1 MNVDSIN
8 WLALLSGLAGGLG
21 LFLFG
26 MKMMSEGLQKVA
38 GTGLRTFLEKLTMN
52 RVVGTL
58 AGAGVTAIIQSSS
71 ATTVMVVGFVNAGL
85 MDLMQALSVVLG
97 ANVGTTITAQL
108 ISFKIGKL
116 AFPAIGLGVGL
127 RLFTQEKRL
136 HYYGEVLIG
145 FGLLFTGLDIMKDSF
160 APLKH
165 NETFKHAFVYFSTN
179 PLMAVLAGA
188 LLTMIVQSSSATI
201 GITIALA
208 STGLIDFAAACALV
222 LGENIGTTITAQLA
236 AIGTSPT
243 ARRAAFGH
251 FLINALGVCYM
262 LFFLKLFMAGVD
274 WFTPGD
280 PNIINAEGI
289 RPNID
294 RHIANLHTSF
304 NIINMIIFLPLIHI
318 LAKICEKIIPGK
330 DSKDNKMLFLDDRLI
345 ETPSFAVSQA
355 MKEVQ
360 RMSEVSID
368 MLKLS
373 KECFFERD
381 KKKIGQIMEKEN
393 IVDILERDITLF
405 LVKLNQQPISAATSK
420 DINSMLNVL
429 HDLEKIGDYAENI
442 ARYSGKII
450 DDNVRFSEPAM
461 DEIGQLFDV
470 AIRFTENIIDS
481 YNRGGIPKKV
491 NTDDED
497 LIDTLRKKLRRK
509 HIDRLHDG
517 SCTVEN
523 GILYID
529 ILNNLEK
536 TGDQVFNIA
545 QIIMGEVK

>member
-1 MNVDSIN
+1 MDSIN
-8 WLALLSGLAGGLG
+8 WLGLCSGLAGGLG

-26 MKMMSEGLQKVA
+26 MKLMSEGLQKVA
-38 GTGLRTFLEKLTMN
+38 GSGLRSFLEKLTMN
-52 RVVGTL
+52 RVIGTL
-58 AGAGVTAIIQSSS
+58 AGAGVTAVIQSSS

-85 MDLMQALSVVLG
+85 MNLMQALSVVLG

-108 ISFKIGKL
+108 IAFKIGAL
-116 AFPAIGLGVGL
+116 AYPAIGLGVVL
-127 RLFTQEKRL
+127 RMFTQDKRL

-145 FGLLFTGLDIMKDSF
+145 FGLLFTGLHVMKDTF

-165 NETFKHAFVYFSTN
+165 NTVFNAAFQTFSVH
-179 PLMAVLAGA
+179 PILAVLAGTV
-188 LLTMIVQSSSATI
+188 LTMIVQSSSATI

-208 STGLIDFAAACALV
+208 TTGSIDYYAACALV
-222 LGENIGTTITAQLA
+222 LGENIGTTITANLA

-251 FLINALGVCYM
+251 FLLNFLGVCYM
-262 LFFLKLFMAGVD
+262 LLFLKLFMAGVD

-280 PNIINAEGI
+280 PNFVNAQGM
-289 RPNID
+289 RPDID

-304 NIINMIIFLPLIHI
+304 NILNVIIFLPLLHI
-318 LAKICEKIIPGK
+318 LAKICEKIIPGEESREHK
-330 DSKDNKMLFLDDRLI
+330 LLFLDDRLI

-360 RMSEVSID
+360 RMSGVSID
-368 MLKLS
+368 MLRLS
-373 KECFFERD
+373 KDCFFERD
-381 KKKIGQIMEKEN
+381 KKKIAMIMEHERT
-393 IVDILERDITLF
+393 VDILERDITIF
-405 LVKLNQQPISAATSK
+405 LVKLNQQPISATTSR

-442 ARYSGKII
+442 ARYTEKII
-450 DDNVRFSEPAM
+450 DDNVRFSQPAM
-461 DEIGQLFDV
+461 DEIGELFDV
-470 AIRFTENIIDS
+470 AIRFTENIIAS

-497 LIDTLRKKLRRK
+497 LIDTLRKQLRRK

-545 QIIMGEVK
+545 QIVMGEVK

>member
-1 MNVDSIN
+1 MNSIN
-8 WLALLSGLAGGLG
+8 WLGLMSGLAGGLG
-21 LFLFG
+21 LFLYG

-38 GTGLRTFLEKLTMN
+38 GNGLRGFLEKLTMN
-52 RVVGTL
+52 RVVGTM
-58 AGAGVTAIIQSSS
+58 AGAIVTAIIQSSS

-108 ISFKIGKL
+108 ISFKVGAL
-116 AFPAIGLGVGL
+116 AYPAIGLGVVL
-127 RLFTQEKRL
+127 RMFTHEKKI

-145 FGLLFTGLDIMKDSF
+145 FGLLFTGLDVMKDSF
-160 APLKH
+160 VPLKH
-165 NETFKHAFVYFSTN
+165 NEAFRHAFVYFSTN
-179 PLMAVLAGA
+179 PLMAVFAGA
-188 LLTMIVQSSSATI
+188 ILTMVVQSSSATI

-208 STGLIDFAAACALV
+208 STGLIDFYAACALV
-222 LGENIGTTITAQLA
+222 LGENIGTTITANLA

-251 FLINALGVCYM
+251 FLINVLGVAYM
-262 LFFLKLFMAGVD
+262 LFFLKLFIAGVD

-280 PNIINAEGI
+280 PNFINAEGI
-289 RPNID
+289 RPDID
-294 RHIANLHTSF
+294 RHIANLHTGF
-304 NIINMIIFLPLIHI
+304 NILNVIVFLPILHL
-318 LAKICEKIIPGK
+318 LAKLCEKIIPGK
-330 DSKDNKMLFLDDRLI
+330 DSIEHKLLFLDDRLI
-345 ETPSFAVSQA
+345 ETPSFGVSQA
-355 MKEVQ
+355 IKEVK
-360 RMSEVSID
+360 RMSGVSID

-381 KKKIGQIMEKEN
+381 RKKINAIFQHEKT
-393 IVDILERDITLF
+393 VDLLERDITKF
-405 LVKLNQQPISAATSK
+405 LVKLNQQPISEQTSQ

-442 ARYSGKII
+442 AKYTEKII
-450 DDNVRFSEPAM
+450 DGNVVFSEPAM
-461 DEIGQLFDV
+461 TEIGELFDV
-470 AIRFTENIIDS
+470 AIRFAEEIIKA
-481 YNRGGIPKKV
+481 YNKGGMPKKV

-497 LIDTLRKKLRRK
+497 LIDSLRKQLRMK

-545 QIIMGEVK
+545 QIVMGEIK